1 MWAWRAGWR
10 KGCGLR
16 PRHSASARQ
25 RKIAG
30 KVRGR
35 FWRSGARRLRGSEHM
50 SKVLEGQLSA
60 AGLRFAIVVS
70 RFNSF
75 ITERLLGGAMDA
87 LTRAGGSADL
97 IDVIK
102 VPGSWEVPM
111 IAGEVARQHR
121 YDAVICLSAVI
132 RGDTPHFDY
141 VAAEAAKGI
150 AHVAS
155 ETGVPV
161 AFGVLTTNTLEQAID
176 RAGAKGGNKGFDA
189 AMTAIEMANLLRIL
203 RQAT

>member
-1 MWAWRAGWR
+1 
-10 KGCGLR
+10 
-16 PRHSASARQ
+16 
-25 RKIAG
+25 
-30 KVRGR
+30 
-35 FWRSGARRLRGSEHM
+35 M
-50 SKVLEGQLSA
+50 SRVLEGQLSA

-87 LTRAGGSADL
+87 LTRTGASTDQ

-102 VPGSWEVPM
+102 VPGSWEVPLV
-111 IAGEVARQHR
+111 AGEAAKSNK

-132 RGDTPHFDY
+132 RGETPHFDY

-150 AHVAS
+150 AQVAAQ
-155 ETGVPV
+155 TGVPV

-189 AMTAIEMANLLRIL
+189 AMTAVEMANLLRTL

>member
-1 MWAWRAGWR
+1 M
-10 KGCGLR
+10 
-16 PRHSASARQ
+16 P
-25 RKIAG
+25 
-30 KVRGR
+30 
-35 FWRSGARRLRGSEHM
+35 
-50 SKVLEGQLSA
+50 KVLEGQLSS
-60 AGLRFAIVVS
+60 AGLRFAVIVS

-75 ITERLLGGAMDA
+75 ITDRLLGGAMDP
-87 LTRAGGSADL
+87 LTRTGADPDL

-132 RGDTPHFDY
+132 RGETPHFDY

-189 AMTAIEMANLLRIL
+189 AMSAIEMANLLRTL

>member
-1 MWAWRAGWR
+1 MARVIEGR
-10 KGCGLR
+10 LT
-16 PRHSASARQ
+16 AS
-25 RKIAG
+25 
-30 KVRGR
+30 
-35 FWRSGARRLRGSEHM
+35 
-50 SKVLEGQLSA
+50 
-60 AGLRFAIVVS
+60 GLRFAIVVS

-75 ITERLLGGAMDA
+75 ITERLLAGATDA
-87 LTRAGGSADL
+87 LTRTGADPDL
-97 IDVIK
+97 IDIIK
-102 VPGSWEVPM
+102 VPGSWEVPL
-111 IAGEVARQHR
+111 AAAEAANQHR

-150 AHVAS
+150 AHVSAS
-155 ETGVPV
+155 TGIPV

-189 AMTAIEMANLLRIL
+189 AMTAVEMANLLRTL